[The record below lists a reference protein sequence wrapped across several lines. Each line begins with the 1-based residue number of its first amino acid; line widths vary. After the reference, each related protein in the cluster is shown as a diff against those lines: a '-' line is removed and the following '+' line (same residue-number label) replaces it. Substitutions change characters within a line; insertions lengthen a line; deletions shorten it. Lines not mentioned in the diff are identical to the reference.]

1 MRHRNTSN
9 RSVPWYTALAV
20 VSAFCWASGGTTSA
34 TAADLLPTGDLDG
47 GGPRIVNGTLTSQY
61 PSTGA
66 LLAPGNPATAGLT
79 CSGTLI
85 GCETF
90 LTAAHCVCDFPG
102 SDCQSGGFAEPN
114 PSDYVVFLQHAGFFA
129 VSSISVRPD
138 FDFPVGDVAVLKLA
152 TPVAGIA
159 PSPIDVMRVPAFGT
173 AGTIVG
179 FGREAGGSDYGL
191 KRAGAVTT
199 APCID
204 ESNVTS
210 VCWDFTEPIG
220 PPGDDSNTC
229 NGDSGGP
236 LFVDFGCGD
245 TVAGV
250 TSGGSSFTCN
260 ATDHS
265 YDANVFP
272 YRSFIQTEGGADLAN
287 ASCGVMP
294 QAGEPSTGIFT
305 ASGVLDLQTS
315 QGTHTVNVPA
325 GTTLLRIAMNASEAA
340 GADFDLYVKA
350 GSPPSTSS
358 FDCKGDGPNQ
368 YAFCEFASPVPGT
381 WHVLVQRFSGG
392 PATYQL
398 TATTFA
404 SGPPGPGTNGQPC
417 DDENACSENDTC
429 QGGACGGTPAANGS
443 ACDDGRRCTSPD
455 VCQAGTCTSTAA
467 PVVGCKQPVVSGKAS
482 VTLAQRAFM
491 PTRNR
496 LVWRWVKGA
505 ATTPADIGDPITS
518 SEYEFC
524 VFDETGGTPA
534 LVLEAAV
541 PPGPA
546 WAATSRGFK
555 FKDRTLVNAG
565 ISQIKLRTGIAGTAS
580 ISVLGKG
587 ENLAVP
593 SLPLAQDPRVIV
605 QLLTD
610 NACWEARYGTNRQN
624 TFDKFKAKAD

>member
-1 MRHRNTSN
+1 MRRPQSSN
-9 RSVPWYTALAV
+9 DLARYAARALFA
-20 VSAFCWASGGTTSA
+20 AFCCMAS
-34 TAADLLPTGDLDG
+34 AAAAQSLPTTDLEG

-66 LLAPGNPATAGLT
+66 LLTPGNAATGNLT

-90 LTAAHCVCDFPG
+90 LTAAHCVCEFSG
-102 SDCQSGGFAEPN
+102 SDCQSGGFGEPN
-114 PSDYVVFLQHAGFFA
+114 PSDYVVFFQHAGFFA
-129 VSSISVRPD
+129 VSSIAVRPD
-138 FDFPVGDVAVLKLA
+138 FEFPVGDVAVLKLA
-152 TPVAGIA
+152 TPVTGIA

-173 AGTIVG
+173 PATIVG
-179 FGREAGGSDYGL
+179 FGREANGSDYGL
-191 KRAGAVTT
+191 KRAGSVSTSS
-199 APCID
+199 CVD

-210 VCWDFTEPIG
+210 VCWDFLQPIG

-236 LFVDFGCGD
+236 LFVDFGCGN
-245 TVAGV
+245 TVAGL
-250 TSGGSSFTCN
+250 TSGGSSFSCS

-265 YDANVFP
+265 YDANVFF
-272 YRSFIQTEGGADLAN
+272 YRAFIQTEGGADLAN
-287 ASCGVMP
+287 GSCGAMP
-294 QAGEPSTGIFT
+294 QAGDPNTTIFT

-325 GTTLLRIAMNASEAA
+325 GATSLRIAMNASEAA

-358 FDCKGDGPNQ
+358 FDCKGDGPSQ
-368 YAFCEFASPVPGT
+368 YAFCEFASPTSGT
-381 WHVLVQRFSGG
+381 WHVLVQRASGG

-404 SGPPGPGTNGQPC
+404 SGGPGPGTDGQAC
-417 DDENACSENDTC
+417 NDQNACSTNDTC
-429 QGGACGGTPAANGS
+429 QGGACGGTAVANGS
-443 ACDDGRRCTSPD
+443 SCDDGRRCTSPD
-455 VCQAGTCTSTAA
+455 VCEDGTCTSTAA
-467 PVVGCKQPVVSGKAS
+467 LVAACKQPVVSAKAS
-482 VTLAQRAFM
+482 LTLAQRAFM

-505 ATTPADIGDPITS
+505 ATTAADVGDPMTS
-518 SEYEFC
+518 SEYQFC
-524 VFDETGGTPA
+524 VFDESGGTPA

-541 PPGPA
+541 PPGTG
-546 WAATSRGFK
+546 WAATSRGYK

-565 ISQIKLRTGIAGTAS
+565 ISQIKLRTGIAGAAS
-580 ISVLGKG
+580 ISVLAKG
-587 ENLAVP
+587 ANLPVP

-605 QLLTD
+605 QLVSD
-610 NACWEARYGTNRQN
+610 NACWEARYSTNRQN